1 MPFTDNEVGEAG
13 LAVLDHYVRNKP
25 IDQVAVER
33 VLLKALMGTV
43 AEVPAAKQYITEQLR
58 DKYSSNFQWFNG
70 SQIVTYN
77 RRQTIAQTQFP
88 WRSAHDGVSIDE
100 DRLIQHGITV
110 TDRGPGGESTS
121 GEREILTN
129 LLVEQMEVLR
139 AGFEERFSKFLHL
152 DGTSSSDAIAGL
164 DNLVSTAPTTGT
176 VGGIN
181 RATNAYWRN
190 HAASSLSTT
199 TTTGDIL
206 DKMEIAWRACIRN
219 GGRPNKIIMG
229 SDFYDGFR
237 NFMLKTYGRMD
248 YGAVGFK
255 RLAAGTDMVTFHGV
269 ACEWAPEFSE
279 LDSEFGGSPTWEKRC
294 YFLQLGQNIRLRPMK
309 GHNMLSRK
317 PPRPYD
323 RYEYYW
329 AITWRGALT
338 MNRSSGNAVM
348 SLS

>member
-1 MPFTDNEVGEAG
+1 MPFTDNEIAEAG
-13 LAVLDHYVRNKP
+13 VAVLDHYLRNKP
-25 IDQVAVER
+25 IDQIAVER
-33 VLLKALMGTV
+33 VLLKALMPSRK
-43 AEVPAAKQYITEQLR
+43 EVPAAKQYISEQLR
-58 DKYSSNFQWFNG
+58 NKYQSNFQWFNG
-70 SQIVTYN
+70 AQVVTYN
-77 RRQTIAQTQFP
+77 RRQTIQQTNFP
-88 WRSAHDGVSIDE
+88 WRSAHDGVAIDE

-110 TDRGPGGESTS
+110 TDGGPGGQAS
-121 GEREILTN
+121 GSEITVLTN
-129 LLVEQMEVLR
+129 LLEEQMEVLR
-139 AGFEERFSKFLHL
+139 NGFEERFSKYLHL
-152 DGTSSSDAIAGL
+152 DGTSSSDALTGL
-164 DNLVSTAPTTGT
+164 DALVSTSPTSGT
-176 VGGIN
+176 LGGISRVSN
-181 RATNAYWRN
+181 QWWRN

-206 DKMEIAWRACIRN
+206 DKMEIAWRACTRN

-248 YGAVGFK
+248 YGAAGFK
-255 RLAAGTDMVTFHGV
+255 RVAGGTEMMTFHGV
-269 ACEWAPEFSE
+269 ECEWAPEFSE

-294 YFLQLGQNIRLRPMK
+294 YFLKVGDNMRLRPMK
-309 GHNMLSRK
+309 GQDMITRK

-338 MNRSSGNAVM
+338 LNRANGMAVM